1 MQILDIYITFW
12 KSEEPHKLQKSK
24 WTMTHWRKKGS
35 GRRTLLLL
43 VLLAL
48 VLGGTALC
56 LASVNLLLT
65 TTGWGKTLRQGQV
78 LLHQDLPY
86 QQLDTETQI
95 YYQNVWEKQQYLYQ
109 KLREKSR
116 PRRAAKDKKK
126 RKPPLYAA
134 HYEVRSPKGWGQT
147 EMNADKNGTIL
158 HWVEVPLNS
167 SSPIQYHGKRG
178 EFIVNQRGLYYLYCQ
193 VHFNEARSVYIKL
206 DILLDGSLIF
216 RCLQEFS
223 TTAASIHDPKVKTC
237 AVSGLFSLRP
247 NSSLR
252 LRTIPDASLR
262 VDRFLTY
269 FGLFQVH

>member
-1 MQILDIYITFW
+1 M
-12 KSEEPHKLQKSK
+12 SR
-24 WTMTHWRKKGS
+24 WRKKGA
-35 GRRTLLLL
+35 GKRTLLLL
-43 VLLAL
+43 ILLAL

-56 LASVNLLLT
+56 LASVNLILT
-65 TTGWGKTLRQGQV
+65 TTEWGKSLHQGQV
-78 LLHQDLPY
+78 LLHQDLPPQQ
-86 QQLDTETQI
+86 QQLDSDTQI

-116 PRRAAKDKKK
+116 PKRAAKNRNK
-126 RKPPLYAA
+126 RKTLLSAA
-134 HYEVRSPKGWGQT
+134 HYEVRLPRGLGQT

-158 HWVEVPLNS
+158 HWAEVPLNS
-167 SSPIQYHGKRG
+167 SSPIQYDGKRG
-178 EFIVNQRGLYYLYCQ
+178 EFIANQRGLYYLYCQ

-206 DILLDGSLIF
+206 DLLLDGSLIF
-216 RCLQEFS
+216 RCLQEYS
-223 TTAASIHDPKVKTC
+223 TTAASIHDPKLKSC
-237 AVSGLFSLRP
+237 AVSGLIALRP

>member
-1 MQILDIYITFW
+1 MWCISLGKLGGCVLNCFSIFCSCLKLDIDAKI
-12 KSEEPHKLQKSK
+12 SLQY
-24 WTMTHWRKKGS
+24 
-35 GRRTLLLL
+35 RTNDR
-43 VLLAL
+43 
-48 VLGGTALC
+48 T
-56 LASVNLLLT
+56 SSSP
-65 TTGWGKTLRQGQV
+65 
-78 LLHQDLPY
+78 DLP
-86 QQLDTETQI
+86 LTIQI
-95 YYQNVWEKQQYLYQ
+95 KQSSKEQI
-109 KLREKSR
+109 SR
-116 PRRAAKDKKK
+116 
-126 RKPPLYAA
+126 Y
-134 HYEVRSPKGWGQT
+134 
-147 EMNADKNGTIL
+147 KNGTIL